1 LNPIFNVK
9 GGKTLESREKAL
21 EVARVAFDKK
31 AKDILILDLKGL
43 TIIADYFVIC
53 SGESTTHVR
62 AIAEGVKERLNRAGI
77 SPRGIEGLNY
87 SRWVLMDYGDVILH
101 IFEEG
106 TRSFY
111 ELEKLWLDAQVIPL
125 SELGNG

>member
-1 LNPIFNVK
+1 MK

-43 TIIADYFVIC
+43 TIFADYFVIC

-62 AIAEGVKERLNRAGI
+62 AIAEGVEERLNRAGI
-77 SPRGIEGLNY
+77 MPRGIEGLNY
-87 SRWVLMDYGDVILH
+87 SHWVLMDYGDVILH
-101 IFEEG
+101 IFEEA
-106 TRSFY
+106 TRGFY
-111 ELEKLWLDAQVIPL
+111 ELEKLWLDAKIIPL